1 MTARPAWVRRTAWV
15 RSATKVCYTGAGC
28 TSVRPA
34 SLSVSSTK
42 LIRLTNLLRTLLG
55 LFAVVAIGSATLFAG
70 SSSAAAAQ
78 ATPAPRPVALTKVSL
93 VNESSTESHFQ
104 LTLAPQANPFQAL
117 GNDPRDPALALA
129 LATRSSSAASPR
141 GLQGLVR
148 SIQFVQAEGVLVL
161 HFLVNTN
168 ATISASRNG
177 DQVIDVVVTSAS
189 AAADSGQ
196 NYSPPPAQGG
206 QAQFYGPPVGQTG
219 YQLVLLKYAD
229 VSEVVGL
236 LTDATVKSNDVF
248 IPEQPAFGSNSLTG
262 TTYQPQ
268 QTSQAPGTSDEPL
281 GESINASIAVD
292 RRLNAIWL
300 RGSPEEIAQLK
311 AMIAMIDIPVDSV
324 ILETQMVELNESGAK
339 NVGIDFANANGQLGV
354 ATFQSGQFIPP
365 GIPVEGNHL
374 SSFQFQAAVYAEI
387 KKGNGKIVSKPRI
400 AAQSGST
407 AKIITGDALPILTA
421 ITLSGVNGVS
431 QQVQYVNV
439 GVTLQIAPRVSAD
452 GYVTSHVYAVVSS
465 VTGFSQ
471 GYPTISQRQ
480 AETSATVRDGDSF
493 VIGGLTQDENINN
506 NTKIPI
512 LGDIPIIGQAF
523 RTDHNTRSRTEL
535 YIIVTPHVVHRVG
548 TQALTAARQE
558 PYDSQPV
565 TTVPAPAGA
574 EGASYVPLPPP
585 ADVPSGNPLDPQ
597 TQPHR

>member
-1 MTARPAWVRRTAWV
+1 V
-15 RSATKVCYTGAGC
+15 RSATKFLTI
-28 TSVRPA
+28 VRAAPMCRPH
-34 SLSVSSTK
+34 L
-42 LIRLTNLLRTLLG
+42 LLRIPNYVTKPNSPLRTIVRIF
-55 LFAVVAIGSATLFAG
+55 FALCLVFGFDLTVAAVP
-70 SSSAAAAQ
+70 AAAQ
-78 ATPAPRPVALTKVSL
+78 MAPAPSPVALTKVALIS
-93 VNESSTESHFQ
+93 ESANESHFQ
-104 LTLAPQANPFQAL
+104 LTLAPRANPFQAL
-117 GNDPRDPALALA
+117 TNDPRDPALALA
-129 LATRSSSAASPR
+129 LATRSASAAAPR
-141 GLQGLVR
+141 GLNGLVR

-161 HFLVNTN
+161 HFIVNTN

-177 DQVIDVVVTSAS
+177 DQLVDVIVSNS
-189 AAADSGQ
+189 AAAGNQPRISEAAAP
-196 NYSPPPAQGG
+196 SVPAQI
-206 QAQFYGPPVGQTG
+206 YGPPGGQQD

-236 LTDATVKSNDVF
+236 LTDGSIKSNDVF
-248 IPEQPAFGSNSLTG
+248 IPEEPQFGSNSLTG
-262 TTYQPQ
+262 SNYQPQ
-268 QTSQAPGTSDEPL
+268 PTSQAPGKSDEPL
-281 GESINASIAVD
+281 GESINASIAID
-292 RRLNAIWL
+292 RRLNAVWL
-300 RGSPEEIAQLK
+300 RGSPEDIARLK

-324 ILETQMVELNESGAK
+324 ILETQMVELTETGSKAL
-339 NVGIDFANANGQLGV
+339 GIDFANANGQLGV
-354 ATFQSGQFIPP
+354 ATFQTGQFIPP
-365 GIPVEGNHL
+365 GIQTGDHL
-374 SSFQFQAAVYAEI
+374 TSFQFQAALYAEI
-387 KKGNGKIVSKPRI
+387 RKGNGRIVSKPRI

-493 VIGGLTQDENINN
+493 VIGGLTQDENITNN
-506 NTKIPI
+506 SKIPI

-523 RTDHNTRSRTEL
+523 RKDTNSRTKTEL
-535 YIIVTPHVVHRVG
+535 YIIVTPHIVHRVG

-565 TTVPAPAGA
+565 TTVPAANGEASNYPPPPPPNDVPAGNPI
-574 EGASYVPLPPP
+574 EPPH
-585 ADVPSGNPLDPQ
+585 Q
-597 TQPHR
+597 